1 MKMFL
6 SGNEAVAR
14 GAWEAGVNVVSA
26 YPGTPST
33 EILENLG
40 KYKEIYAELATNEKV
55 GLEVAAGA
63 SFAGARALTCMK
75 HVGLNVAADPLFSMA
90 YIGARGGFVVV
101 SADDPGM
108 HSSQNEQDNRYY
120 AKMAKIPCLEPSD
133 SQECLEMTRLAFD
146 LSEKFDTPVLLR
158 LTTRISHSK
167 GVVEAGERKEHKP
180 TGYVKNIAKNIT
192 IPAHA
197 RKMHVKVEERLK
209 KLAEYGES
217 FSYNKIEKG
226 DKKLGI
232 ITSGISYQY
241 AKDVF
246 PGASYLKLSLTF
258 PLPAKKIS
266 EFINSVD
273 EIYVIEEND
282 TFLEEQ
288 IKALGYKVSGNCA
301 YEKEITGKAKI
312 PIVGELDPTVLARA
326 FGLQKESP
334 YKPLELP
341 ARPPVLCPG
350 CPHRGVF
357 FALNKLKLTVTG
369 DIGCYT
375 LGMMDPLNAMDTVI
389 CMGGSVTAAMG
400 LEKALGPEMA
410 KKTVAVIGDSTFFHS
425 GITGLVDMVYNN
437 SQGTVIILDNRI
449 TAMTG
454 HQENPGTGKTLQGQ
468 DAPIVELEPLVRSC
482 GVKHVQIV
490 DPLNLK
496 QTETAIKDAINN
508 PGVSVIIA
516 KSPCI
521 LIEKKFKPALKVD
534 ESKCVGCKI
543 CLKLGC
549 PAISFDQ
556 AKKKSR
562 IDPMFCIGCEV
573 CASLCPKGAMG
584 CGTVAK

>member
-1 MKMFL
+1 MKVFL

-33 EILENLG
+33 EILENVA
-40 KYKEIYAELATNEKV
+40 KYKEVYAELATNEKV

-63 SFAGARALTCMK
+63 SFAGARAMSCMK

-90 YIGARGGFVVV
+90 YIGAKGGFVVV

-146 LSEKFDTPVLLR
+146 LSENFDTPVLLR

-167 GVVEAGERKEHKP
+167 GVVEPGERKEHQP
-180 TGYVKNIAKNIT
+180 TGYIKDVVKNIT

-209 KLAEYGES
+209 KLAEYSEG
-217 FSYNKIEKG
+217 FPYNRIEKG
-226 DKKLGI
+226 DNKLGI

-246 PGASYLKLSLTF
+246 PQASFLKLSLTF
-258 PLPAKKIS
+258 PLPAKMIAD
-266 EFINSVD
+266 FINSVD
-273 EIYVIEEND
+273 EVYVIEEND

-288 IKALGYKVSGNCA
+288 IKALGYTVSGKCA
-301 YEKEITGKAKI
+301 YDREITGKARI
-312 PIVGELDPTVLARA
+312 PTVGELDTTVLARS

-334 YKPLELP
+334 YKPLDLP

-375 LGMMDPLNAMDTVI
+375 LGMMEPLNAIDTVI

-410 KKTVAVIGDSTFFHS
+410 QKTVAVIGDSTFFHS

-437 SQGTVIILDNRI
+437 SQGTLIILDNRI

-468 DAPIVELEPLVRSC
+468 EAPIIELEPLVRSC
-482 GVKHVQIV
+482 GVKHVQII
-490 DPLNLK
+490 DPLDLK
-496 QTETAIKDAINN
+496 KTEAAIREAVNH

-534 ESKCVGCKI
+534 EAKCVGCKI

-549 PAISFDQ
+549 PAISFDK
-556 AKKKSR
+556 AKKKSH
-562 IDPMFCIGCEV
+562 IDPLFCIGCEV

-584 CGTVAK
+584 R

>member
-90 YIGARGGFVVV
+90 YIGARGGLVVV

-133 SQECLEMTRLAFD
+133 SQECLEMAKLAFD

-167 GVVEAGERKEHKP
+167 GVVETGERTEHQP
-180 TGYVKNIAKNIT
+180 TGYVKDVAKNIT

-209 KLAEYGES
+209 KLAEYGEH
-217 FSYNKIEKG
+217 FSYNKVEKG
-226 DKKLGI
+226 EKKLGI

-246 PGASYLKLSLTF
+246 PQASFLKLSLTF
-258 PLPAKKIS
+258 PLPVKMIS

-288 IKALGYKVSGNCA
+288 IKADGYKISGSCA

-312 PIVGELDPTVLARA
+312 PIAGELDPTVLAKV
-326 FGLQKESP
+326 FGLQKESS
-334 YKPLELP
+334 YKPLQLP

-357 FALNKLKLTVTG
+357 YALNKLKLTVTG

-375 LGMMDPLNAMDTVI
+375 LGMMEPLNAMDTVI

-410 KKTVAVIGDSTFFHS
+410 QKTVAVIGDSTFFHS

-468 DAPIVELEPLVRSC
+468 EAPIIELEPLVRSC
-482 GVKHVQIV
+482 GVKHVQMI

-496 QTETAIKDAINN
+496 QTEKAIKEAVNN
-508 PGVSVIIA
+508 PGASVIIA
-516 KSPCI
+516 RSPCI
-521 LIEKKFKPALKVD
+521 LIEKRYRPALKVD
-534 ESKCVGCKI
+534 EDKCVGCRI

-549 PAISFDQ
+549 PAISFDKD
-556 AKKKSR
+556 KKKSK
-562 IDPMFCIGCEV
+562 IDPMLCIGCEV
-573 CASLCPKGAMG
+573 CASLCPKQAMG
-584 CGTVAK
+584 HK

>member
-1 MKMFL
+1 MKKLL

-33 EILENLG
+33 EILENLA

-90 YIGARGGFVVV
+90 YIGATGGFVVV

-133 SQECLEMTRLAFD
+133 SQECLELTKLAFE

-167 GVVEAGERKEHKP
+167 GVVELGERKEHQP
-180 TGYVKNIAKNIT
+180 TGYVKNISKNIT

-197 RKMHVKVEERLK
+197 RQMHAKVEERLK
-209 KLAEYGES
+209 KLAEYGEN
-217 FSYNKIEKG
+217 FPHNLVEKG
-226 DKKLGI
+226 DRKLGI

-246 PGASYLKLSLTF
+246 PGSSYLKLALTF
-258 PLPAKKIS
+258 PLPPQKIS
-266 EFINSVD
+266 DFINSVG
-273 EIYVIEEND
+273 EVYVIEEND

-288 IKALGYKVSGNCA
+288 IKAMGYKVSGKSA
-301 YEKEITGKAKI
+301 FEKEITGKSKV
-312 PIVGELDPTVLARA
+312 PILGELDPTAVARS
-326 FGLQKESP
+326 FGLQKDP
-334 YKPLELP
+334 AYKNIGVPG
-341 ARPPVLCPG
+341 RPPVLCPG

-357 FALNKLKLTVTG
+357 FALNKLKITVTG

-410 KKTVAVIGDSTFFHS
+410 RKTMAVIGDSTFFHS
-425 GITGLVDMVYNN
+425 GITGLIDMVYNN

-454 HQENPGTGKTLQGQ
+454 HQENPGTGKTLQGGE
-468 DAPIVELEPLVRSC
+468 APVVDLEPLVRSC
-482 GVKHVQIV
+482 GVKHIQVV

-496 QTETAIKDAINN
+496 ETEAAIKAAAAN
-508 PGVSVIIA
+508 PGVSVIITR
-516 KSPCI
+516 SPCI
-521 LIEKKFKPALKVD
+521 LIEKKFQPALRVD
-534 ESKCVGCKI
+534 DEKCVGCKL
-543 CLKLGC
+543 CLRLGC
-549 PAISFDQ
+549 PAISFDKQ
-556 AKKKSR
+556 KKKSR
-562 IDPMFCIGCEV
+562 IDPLYCIGCQV
-573 CASLCPKGAMG
+573 CAQLCPKQAMG
-584 CGTVAK
+584 R

>member
-1 MKMFL
+1 MKQLL

-33 EILENLG
+33 EILENMV
-40 KYKEIYAELATNEKV
+40 KYKEVYAELATNEKV

-133 SQECLEMTRLAFD
+133 SQECLEMARLAFE

-167 GVVEAGERKEHKP
+167 CVVETGERKEHKP
-180 TGYVKNIAKNIT
+180 AGYVKNVTKNIT

-209 KLAEYGES
+209 KLVEFGES
-217 FSYNKIEKG
+217 FSYNRIEKG
-226 DKKLGI
+226 DQKLGI

-246 PGASYLKLSLTF
+246 PQASFLKLALTF
-258 PLPAKKIS
+258 PLPVKMIAD
-266 EFINSVD
+266 FVNSVE
-273 EIYVIEEND
+273 EIYIVEEND

-288 IKALGYKVSGNCA
+288 IKALGYKISGRCA
-301 YEKEITGKAKI
+301 YEKEITGKSKI
-312 PIVGELDPTVLARA
+312 PLVGELDPTVLARS
-326 FGLQKESP
+326 FELQKESS
-334 YKPLELP
+334 YKPLEVP

-357 FALNKLKLTVTG
+357 FAINKLKLTATG

-375 LGMMDPLNAMDTVI
+375 LGMMEPLNAMDTVI

-400 LEKALGPEMA
+400 LEKAVPDMA

-468 DAPIVELEPLVRSC
+468 QAPIIELEPLVRSC
-482 GVKHVQIV
+482 GVKHVQII
-490 DPLNLK
+490 DPLDLK
-496 QTETAIKDAINN
+496 ATEAAIKEAVSN

-534 ESKCVGCKI
+534 EAKCVGCKI

-549 PAISFDQ
+549 PAISFDK
-556 AKKKSR
+556 AKKKSQ

-573 CASLCPKGAMG
+573 CSQLCPKGAMG
-584 CGTVAK
+584 RDTTK

>member
-90 YIGARGGFVVV
+90 YIGARGGLVVV

-133 SQECLEMTRLAFD
+133 SQECLEMAKLAFD

-167 GVVEAGERKEHKP
+167 GVVETGERTEHQP
-180 TGYVKNIAKNIT
+180 TGYVKDVAKNIT

-209 KLAEYGES
+209 KLAEYGEQ
-217 FSYNKIEKG
+217 FSYNKVEKG
-226 DKKLGI
+226 EKKLGI

-246 PGASYLKLSLTF
+246 PKASFLKLSLTF
-258 PLPAKKIS
+258 PLPIRMIS
-266 EFINSVD
+266 EFINSVE

-288 IKALGYKVSGNCA
+288 IKAAGYKISGSCA
-301 YEKEITGKAKI
+301 YDKEITGKAKI
-312 PIVGELDPTVLARA
+312 PIAGELDPTVLARA

-357 FALNKLKLTVTG
+357 YALNKLKLTVTG

-375 LGMMDPLNAMDTVI
+375 LGMMEPLNAMDTVI

-410 KKTVAVIGDSTFFHS
+410 QKTVAVIGDSTFFHS

-468 DAPIVELEPLVRSC
+468 EAPIVELEPLVRSC

-496 QTETAIKDAINN
+496 QTEAAIKEAISN

-521 LIEKKFKPALKVD
+521 LIEKKYKPALKVD
-534 ESKCVGCKI
+534 QDKCVGCKI

-549 PAISFDQ
+549 PAISFDKD
-556 AKKKSR
+556 KKKSK
-562 IDPMFCIGCEV
+562 IDPMLCIGCEV
-573 CASLCPKGAMG
+573 CASLCPKQAMG
-584 CGTVAK
+584 HK

>member
-1 MKMFL
+1 MKKLL

-33 EILENLG
+33 EILENLA
-40 KYKEIYAELATNEKV
+40 KYQEIYAELATNEKV

-90 YIGARGGFVVV
+90 YIGASGGFVVV

-133 SQECLEMTRLAFD
+133 SQECLELTRLAFD

-167 GVVEAGERKEHKP
+167 GVVELGERKEHKP
-180 TGYVKNIAKNIT
+180 AGYVKNIAKNIT

-197 RKMHVKVEERLK
+197 RKMHAKVEERLK
-209 KLAEYGES
+209 MLAEYGES
-217 FSYNKIEKG
+217 FFYNRIEEG
-226 DKKLGI
+226 DRKLGI

-241 AKDVF
+241 AKDIF
-246 PGASYLKLSLTF
+246 PGVSYLKLSLTF
-258 PLPAKKIS
+258 PIPQKLIAG
-266 EFINSVD
+266 FINSVD

-288 IKALGYKVSGNCA
+288 IKAMGYQVKGQSA
-301 YEKEITGKAKI
+301 FEKEITGKSKV
-312 PIVGELDPTVLARA
+312 PILGELDPTAVAKG
-326 FGLQKESP
+326 FGLQKEQAYQNIQVP
-334 YKPLELP
+334 G
-341 ARPPVLCPG
+341 RPPVLCPG

-357 FALNKLKLTVTG
+357 FALNKLKLTVAG

-375 LGMMDPLNAMDTVI
+375 LGMMEPLNAIDTVI

-400 LEKALGPEMA
+400 LEKALGVEMA
-410 KKTVAVIGDSTFFHS
+410 QRTVAVIGDSTFFHS
-425 GITGLVDMVYNN
+425 GITGLIDMVYNN
-437 SQGTVIILDNRI
+437 SQGTLIILDNRS

-468 DAPIVELEPLVRSC
+468 EAPIVDLEPLVRSC
-482 GVKHVQIV
+482 GVKHIQII

-496 QTETAIKDAINN
+496 QTEAAVKEAINN

-521 LIEKKFKPALKVD
+521 LIEKKFQPALRVD
-534 ESKCVGCKI
+534 EDKCIGCKL

-549 PAISFDQ
+549 PAISFDK
-556 AKKKSR
+556 AKKKSH
-562 IDPMFCIGCEV
+562 IDPLYCIGCQV
-573 CASLCPKGAMG
+573 CAQLCPKGAMG
-584 CGTVAK
+584 RGEVVK

>member
-1 MKMFL
+1 MF
-6 SGNEAVAR
+6 
-14 GAWEAGVNVVSA
+14 
-26 YPGTPST
+26 
-33 EILENLG
+33 
-40 KYKEIYAELATNEKV
+40 K
-55 GLEVAAGA
+55 
-63 SFAGARALTCMK
+63 
-75 HVGLNVAADPLFSMA
+75 
-90 YIGARGGFVVV
+90 
-101 SADDPGM
+101 
-108 HSSQNEQDNRYY
+108 
-120 AKMAKIPCLEPSD
+120 
-133 SQECLEMTRLAFD
+133 LAFD

-167 GVVEAGERKEHKP
+167 GVVETGERTEHQP
-180 TGYVKNIAKNIT
+180 TGYVKDVAKNIT

-209 KLAEYGES
+209 KLAEYGEQ
-217 FSYNKIEKG
+217 FSYNKVEKG
-226 DKKLGI
+226 EKKLGI

-246 PGASYLKLSLTF
+246 PKASFLKLSLTF
-258 PLPAKKIS
+258 PLPIRMIS
-266 EFINSVD
+266 EFINSVE

-288 IKALGYKVSGNCA
+288 IKAAGYKISGSCA
-301 YEKEITGKAKI
+301 YDKEITGKAKI
-312 PIVGELDPTVLARA
+312 PIAGELDPTVLARA
-326 FGLQKESP
+326 FGLQKESL

-357 FALNKLKLTVTG
+357 YALNKLKLTVTG

-375 LGMMDPLNAMDTVI
+375 LGMMEPLNAMDTVI

-410 KKTVAVIGDSTFFHS
+410 QKTVAVIGDSTFFHS

-468 DAPIVELEPLVRSC
+468 EAPIVELEPLVRSC
-482 GVKHVQIV
+482 GVKYVQIV

-496 QTETAIKDAINN
+496 QTEAAIKEAISN

-521 LIEKKFKPALKVD
+521 LIEKKYKPALKVD
-534 ESKCVGCKI
+534 QDKCVGCKI

-549 PAISFDQ
+549 PAISFDKD
-556 AKKKSR
+556 KKKSK
-562 IDPMFCIGCEV
+562 IDPMLCIGCEV
-573 CASLCPKGAMG
+573 CASLCPKQAMG
-584 CGTVAK
+584 HK

>member
-1 MKMFL
+1 MKQLL

-33 EILENLG
+33 EILENLA
-40 KYKEIYAELATNEKV
+40 KYKEVYAELAVNEKV

-63 SFAGARALTCMK
+63 SFSGARALTCMK
-75 HVGLNVAADPLFSMA
+75 HVGLNVAADPLFSMG
-90 YIGARGGFVVV
+90 YIGATGGFVVV
-101 SADDPGM
+101 SADDPGL

-133 SQECLEMTRLAFD
+133 SQECLAFAKLAFE
-146 LSEKFDTPVLLR
+146 LSEQFDTPVLLR

-167 GVVEAGERKEHKP
+167 GVVELGQRAEHTP
-180 TGYVKNIAKNIT
+180 AGYVKDIVKRIT

-197 RKMHVKVEERLK
+197 RKMHVKVEDRLRR
-209 KLAEYGES
+209 LSEYGET
-217 FSYNKIEKG
+217 FAGNTIERG

-241 AKDVF
+241 ARDVF
-246 PGASYLKLSLTF
+246 PDASFLKLGLTH
-258 PLPAKKIS
+258 PLPQKLIAG
-266 EFINSVD
+266 FIKSVD

-282 TFLEEQ
+282 PFLEEQ
-288 IKALGYKVSGNCA
+288 IKAAGYFVKGSCA
-301 YEKEITGKAKI
+301 YDSPITGKDKV
-312 PIVGELDPTVLARA
+312 PITGELDPTVVARS
-326 FGLQKESP
+326 FGLQRESSVQP
-334 YKPLELP
+334 IAVP

-357 FALNKLKLTVTG
+357 YAISKLKLTATG

-375 LGMMDPLNAMDTVI
+375 LGMMEPLGAMDTVI

-410 KKTVAVIGDSTFFHS
+410 RRTVAVIGDSTFFHS
-425 GITGLVDMVYNN
+425 GITGLIDMVYNN
-437 SQGTVIILDNRI
+437 AQGTVVILDNRI

-454 HQENPGTGKTLQGQ
+454 HQQNPGSGRTLQGQ
-468 DAPIVELEPLVRSC
+468 TSPVLSLEDICHAC
-482 GVKHVQIV
+482 GVKHVAVV
-490 DPLNLK
+490 DPLDLK
-496 QTETAIKDAINN
+496 ATEAALKAAAGH
-508 PGVSVIIA
+508 PGVSVVIA

-521 LIEKKFKPALKVD
+521 LIDKKFKPTLHVD
-534 ESKCVGCKI
+534 EDACVGCKL

-549 PAISFDQ
+549 PAISFDS
-556 AKKKSR
+556 ARKKSK
-562 IDPMFCIGCEV
+562 IDPIFCTGCEV
-573 CASLCPKGAMG
+573 CASLCPKKAM
-584 CGTVAK
+584 KR

>member
-90 YIGARGGFVVV
+90 YIGARGGLVVV

-133 SQECLEMTRLAFD
+133 SQECLEMAKLAFD

-167 GVVEAGERKEHKP
+167 GVVETGERTEHQP
-180 TGYVKNIAKNIT
+180 TGYVKDVAKNIT

-209 KLAEYGES
+209 KLAEYGEQ
-217 FSYNKIEKG
+217 FSYNKVEKG
-226 DKKLGI
+226 EKKLGI

-246 PGASYLKLSLTF
+246 PKASFLKLSLTF
-258 PLPAKKIS
+258 PLPIRMIS
-266 EFINSVD
+266 EFINSVE

-288 IKALGYKVSGNCA
+288 IKAAGYKISGSCA
-301 YEKEITGKAKI
+301 YDKEITGKAKI
-312 PIVGELDPTVLARA
+312 PIAGELDPTVLARA
-326 FGLQKESP
+326 FGLQKESL

-357 FALNKLKLTVTG
+357 YALNKLKLTVTG

-375 LGMMDPLNAMDTVI
+375 LGMMEPLNAMDTVI

-410 KKTVAVIGDSTFFHS
+410 QKTVAVIGDSTFFHS

-468 DAPIVELEPLVRSC
+468 EAPIVELEPLVRSC
-482 GVKHVQIV
+482 GVKYVQIV

-496 QTETAIKDAINN
+496 QTEAAIKEAISN

-521 LIEKKFKPALKVD
+521 LIEKKYKPALKVD
-534 ESKCVGCKI
+534 QDKCVGCKI

-549 PAISFDQ
+549 PAISFDKD
-556 AKKKSR
+556 KKKSK
-562 IDPMFCIGCEV
+562 IDPMLCIGCEV
-573 CASLCPKGAMG
+573 CASLCPKQAMG
-584 CGTVAK
+584 HK

>member
-33 EILENLG
+33 EILENLA
-40 KYKEIYAELATNEKV
+40 KYQEVYAELATNEKV
-55 GLEVAAGA
+55 GFEVAAGA
-63 SFAGARALTCMK
+63 TFGGARALTCMK

-90 YIGARGGFVVV
+90 YIGAKGGFVVV

-133 SQECLEMTRLAFD
+133 SQECLEMAKLAFD
-146 LSEKFDTPVLLR
+146 LSEKYDTPVLLR

-167 GVVEAGERKEHKP
+167 GVVEVGERVEHKP
-180 TGYVKNIAKNIT
+180 TGYVKDIAKNIT

-197 RKMHVKVEERLK
+197 RKMHIKVEDRLK
-209 KLAEYGES
+209 RLAEYGES
-217 FSYNKIEKG
+217 FPYNRIEKG

-241 AKDVF
+241 AKEVF
-246 PGASYLKLSLTF
+246 PQASFLKLALTY
-258 PLPAKKIS
+258 PLPDKLIAD
-266 EFINSVD
+266 FIASV
-273 EIYVIEEND
+273 EQIYVIEEND
-282 TFLEEQ
+282 PFLEEQ
-288 IKALGYKVSGNCA
+288 IRARGYSASGKCAFDKPVVGKDKV
-301 YEKEITGKAKI
+301 
-312 PIVGELDPTVLARA
+312 PMVGELDPTVLARG
-326 FGLQKESP
+326 FGLQKPSP
-334 YKPLELP
+334 YQPLDLP

-357 FALNKLKLTVTG
+357 YALNRLKMTVTG

-375 LGMMDPLNAMDTVI
+375 LGMMEPLNAMDTVI
-389 CMGGSVTAAMG
+389 CMGGSVTAAVG
-400 LEKALGPEMA
+400 LEKALGTEMA

-425 GITGLVDMVYNN
+425 GITGLIDMVYNN
-437 SQGTVIILDNRI
+437 AQGTVIILDNRI

-454 HQENPGTGKTLQGQ
+454 HQENPGTGRTLQGQ
-468 DAPIVELEPLVRSC
+468 SAPVIELEPLVRSC
-482 GVKHVQIV
+482 GVKHVQVI
-490 DPLNLK
+490 DPLDLK
-496 QTETAIKDAINN
+496 ATESAIKEAANN

-521 LIEKKFKPALKVD
+521 LIEKKFQPALKVD
-534 ESKCVGCKI
+534 EAKCVGCKI

-556 AKKKSR
+556 AKKKSH
-562 IDPMFCIGCEV
+562 IDPMFCIGCGV
-573 CASLCPKGAMG
+573 CATLCPKGAMG
-584 CGTVAK
+584 R

>member
-1 MKMFL
+1 MKLLL

-33 EILENLG
+33 EILENLA
-40 KYKEIYAELATNEKV
+40 KYKEVYAELATNEKV

-75 HVGLNVAADPLFSMA
+75 HVGLNVAADPLFSMG
-90 YIGARGGFVVV
+90 YIGATGGFVVV

-133 SQECLEMTRLAFD
+133 SQECLEFAKLAFEI
-146 LSEKFDTPVLLR
+146 SEKFDTPVLLR
-158 LTTRISHSK
+158 LTTRLSHSK
-167 GVVEAGERKEHKP
+167 GVVEPGQRVEHRP
-180 TGYVKNIAKNIT
+180 RGYVKDIVKRIT

-197 RKMHVKVEERLK
+197 RKMHVKVEERLSR
-209 KLAEYGES
+209 LSEYGET
-217 FSYNKIEKG
+217 FSGNRVERG
-226 DKKLGI
+226 DRKLGI

-241 AKDVF
+241 AKEIF
-246 PGASYLKLSLTF
+246 PQASYLRLALTY
-258 PLPAKKIS
+258 PLPQKLIADFIS
-266 EFINSVD
+266 SVD
-273 EIYVIEEND
+273 EVYIIEEND
-282 TFLEEQ
+282 PFLEEQ
-288 IKALGYKVSGNCA
+288 IKAMGYLSQGQCA
-301 YEKEITGKAKI
+301 FDKPITGKARV
-312 PIVGELDPTVLARA
+312 PIVGELDPTAVAKA
-326 FGLQKESP
+326 FGLQKEPP
-334 YKPLELP
+334 YRNIEVP

-357 FALNKLKLTVTG
+357 YAISKLKLVATG

-375 LGMMDPLNAMDTVI
+375 LGMMEPLEAMDTVI

-425 GITGLVDMVYNN
+425 GITGLIDMVYNN
-437 SQGTVIILDNRI
+437 AQGTVVILDNRI

-454 HQENPGTGKTLQGQ
+454 HQENPGSGKTLQGQ
-468 DAPIVELEPLVRSC
+468 PAPILSLEEICRSC
-482 GVKHVQIV
+482 GVKDVQVV
-490 DPLNLK
+490 DPLDLK
-496 QTETAIKDAINN
+496 ATEAALKAATAHQ
-508 PGVSVIIA
+508 GVSVVIA

-521 LIEKKFKPALKVD
+521 LIEKKFKPALRVD
-534 ESKCVGCKI
+534 EEACVGCKL

-549 PAISFDQ
+549 PAISFDSK
-556 AKKKSR
+556 KKKSH
-562 IDPMFCIGCEV
+562 IDPIFCTGCEV
-573 CASLCPKGAMG
+573 CASLCPKKAM
-584 CGTVAK
+584 KR